1 MLSRVISIRR
11 LLYGHPAPAGSGR
24 PPVRLAASGHPAPT
38 VGAIPDRSAQAR
50 SVQSTPPG
58 VVAIQE
64 LASTGS

>member
-1 MLSRVISIRR
+1 MLSRVIPIRR

-24 PPVRLAASGHPAPT
+24 SPVRLAASGHSAPI

-50 SVQSTPPG
+50 SVQSAPLG
-58 VVAIQE
+58 VAAIQE